1 VTADQLGTP
10 RAVTDGTGTVIW
22 SWAYQGNP
30 FGEQQPTS
38 LAGYVL
44 NLRYPGQYYDAE
56 TGTNYNMFR
65 TYDPATGRYL
75 QSDPIG
81 LAGGISTF
89 GYVGGN
95 PLRSIDPLGLCD
107 QDRCKQLRD
116 KINQLRNELAKRY
129 GDLQANELGLPL
141 TGPMSI
147 GGHQQQFENKQTQL
161 RKLLNDFD
169 TQGCNG
175 GLPPDAWEYATKDA
189 PSPLNSN
196 PAHAPGSSVRNALI
210 GTGLFIGGVIV
221 FIGNAASEVL

>member
-1 VTADQLGTP
+1 
-10 RAVTDGTGTVIW
+10 
-22 SWAYQGNP
+22 
-30 FGEQQPTS
+30 
-38 LAGYVL
+38 
-44 NLRYPGQYYDAE
+44 
-56 TGTNYNMFR
+56 MFR
-65 TYDPATGRYL
+65 TYEPATGRYL

-95 PLRSIDPLGLCD
+95 PLSSVDPLGLCD
-107 QDRCKQLRD
+107 QDRCKQLSD

-161 RKLLNDFD
+161 RKLLNDFNS
-169 TQGCNG
+169 QGCNG

-189 PSPLNSN
+189 PSPSNSN
-196 PAHAPGSSVRNALI
+196 PVHVPDSSVRNVLI
-210 GTGLFIGGVIV
+210 GTGLFIGGVLV